1 MEKIKLDNGQY
12 VLIDDSQFK
21 RLNKFNWSYNS
32 KLQKPTKQ
40 TIKNNF
46 YELDKYLL
54 RFYDSYN
61 TLNTNNIIINHI
73 DNNILNNQ
81 LSNINI
87 YDIKAISK
95 RIIQKFF
102 FVKEYIDKVINLF
115 NILNYKFIALTKEDI
130 ENQCIYIEY
139 EYKEFIFYYN
149 ILLNMNYNIFTF
161 SNINKNL
168 IHKLFTYKFVLKNT
182 LATYNIRQKI
192 QYNDKLKNIL
202 YELLQLKLYY
212 SNQYINIIN
221 HLNEN
226 DFKNIISYLQ

>member
-1 MEKIKLDNGQY
+1 MKKIKLDNGQY

-61 TLNTNNIIINHI
+61 TLNINNIIINHI
-73 DNNILNNQ
+73 DSNILNNQ

-115 NILNYKFIALTKEDI
+115 NILNYKYIALTKEDI

-149 ILLNMNYNIFTF
+149 ILLNINYNIFTF

-182 LATYNIRQKI
+182 LTTYNIRQKI

-202 YELLQLKLYY
+202 YKLLQLKLYY

-226 DFKNIISYLQ
+226 DFKNIISHLQ

>member
-73 DNNILNNQ
+73 DNDILNNQ

-102 FVKEYIDKVINLF
+102 FIKEYIDKVINLF
-115 NILNYKFIALTKEDI
+115 NILNYKYIALTKEDI

-182 LATYNIRQKI
+182 LTTYNIRQKI

>member
-1 MEKIKLDNGQY
+1 MKKIKLDNGQY

-73 DNNILNNQ
+73 DNDMLNNQ

-95 RIIQKFF
+95 RITQKFF

-115 NILNYKFIALTKEDI
+115 NILNYKYIALTKEDI

-182 LATYNIRQKI
+182 LTTYNIRQKI

-202 YELLQLKLYY
+202 YKLLQLKLYY